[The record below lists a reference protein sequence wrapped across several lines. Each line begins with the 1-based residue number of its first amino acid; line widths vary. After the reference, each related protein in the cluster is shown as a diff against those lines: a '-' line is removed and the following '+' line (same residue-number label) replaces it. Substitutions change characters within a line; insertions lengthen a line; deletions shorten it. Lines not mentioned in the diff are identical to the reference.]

1 MGKEGS
7 EMSTPME
14 LVIKQHPDHKRQIQC
29 CMTKWHKRTSGKL
42 QWQEK
47 GTLDEKCW
55 DEVDA
60 VIKHHKAKDTKVI
73 GEKASELKRE
83 RC

>member
-1 MGKEGS
+1 MLYDK
-7 EMSTPME
+7 MAQKNIWKIT
-14 LVIKQHPDHKRQIQC
+14 VAR
-29 CMTKWHKRTSGKL
+29 
-42 QWQEK
+42 K